1 MPSRQEKLFLSTD
14 MVEEKLRYDYWR
26 QVSSV
31 IYDTTAWNINGDQGL
46 RGTASSRLFGSMVV
60 GATTFND
67 QKCSRDLKIIARTSL
82 ELYIVQL
89 VLSGEGQG
97 DYNGADVN
105 LRQGDILIHD
115 LTQKMAGQVSAGAR
129 LSIAVARSEIQ
140 RRVKRQNLHGLVLR
154 AESPIT
160 HLLSEYMIGLDKVLT
175 DLELDA
181 SADAQEA
188 LLILLASAING
199 EGGDIRE
206 IPINLPMKQRIIDFI
221 DRNIVDP
228 LLNPQLIMNSFR
240 VSRSHLYRI
249 FDTEGG
255 VARFIRDRRLDL
267 AYRLLS
273 SQNSNGLSNKEI
285 IHRSGLSDTIHF
297 AKIFKERFGIL
308 PTETRDAFL
317 IGNPGREEVFRLHR
331 HMHEQIFSVARR

>member
-1 MPSRQEKLFLSTD
+1 MPSRQKKLFLSTD

-31 IYDTTAWNINGDQGL
+31 IYDTTSWNINGDNGL
-46 RGTASSRLFGSMVV
+46 RGTASSRPFGAMVV

-67 QKCSRDLKIIARTSL
+67 QKCSRDVRIIAKSSL

-89 VLSGEGQG
+89 VLFGDSQG
-97 DYNGADVN
+97 DYNGTDVN

-115 LTQKMAGQVSAGAR
+115 LTQKMAGQVSCGAR
-129 LSIAVARSEIQ
+129 LSIAVARSEIH
-140 RRVKRQNLHGLVLR
+140 RRVRRENFHGLVLR
-154 AESPIT
+154 SEAPIT
-160 HLLSEYMIGLDKVLT
+160 RLLTEYMIGLDKVLT
-175 DLELDA
+175 DLELDT
-181 SADAQEA
+181 SAAAQEA

-199 EGGDIRE
+199 EDCNIHDV
-206 IPINLPMKQRIIDFI
+206 PINLPMKQRITDYI

-228 LLNPQLIMNSFR
+228 LLNPQLIMNNFR

-255 VARFIRDRRLDL
+255 ISKFIKDRRLDL
-267 AYRLLS
+267 AFRLLS
-273 SQNSNGLSNKEI
+273 NQNSNGLSNKEI

-308 PTETRDAFL
+308 PTETRNAFL
-317 IGNPGREEVFRLHR
+317 TDDPSRGEVFKLHR
-331 HMHEQIFSVARR
+331 YMHEQIFRVARR